1 MEKVTVNN
9 SERRCT
15 MTKISRSIITA
26 LVVGILVAGL
36 SGCQKKEGPAERAG
50 KEIDKTAEKTGQH
63 IDNAAKKVGETMEQA
78 GDKIKDAAKDVKK

>member
-1 MEKVTVNN
+1 
-9 SERRCT
+9 
-15 MTKISRSIITA
+15 MTKISRSVITA

-50 KEIDKTAEKTGQH
+50 KEIDKAAEKTGQQL
-63 IDNAAKKVGETMEQA
+63 DNAVKKAGETMEQA